1 MRDEEAPATEW
12 GVDPSLNDVEALMW
26 KAEASPRLRSA
37 GVFVDLLDGAP
48 DWDRLVA
55 AHEWAID
62 LVPRLRQR
70 VVDDPLRIGP
80 PTWVIDDGFDLGYH
94 LRRVRVPAPATFDEA
109 LTVAQS
115 LAMSPLDRA
124 RPLWEAVLVEGL
136 TDGRAAYLLKLHHSL
151 TDGQAA
157 LQLFDLLHSST
168 PEPTPDKPR
177 VAADV
182 RRADSRARVVTRQLT
197 GSIGAAW
204 RTAGRALELGGDL
217 VRRPQPT
224 VTSGAR
230 FAGSLARVTGAPP
243 AAPSPLM
250 TNRGLSRRFGA
261 IDLPLASLRAAGK
274 AVGGSVN
281 DAYLA
286 SLVGGLRHY
295 HEAHGI
301 EVGEL
306 PIAFPVSLR
315 TDDHPMG
322 GNRFAGARIAGPVG
336 VAEPRDRIR
345 VIRERVLAAREE
357 PALDFM
363 GFLAPALTRVPAPL
377 LTRMTERMMRAT
389 DLQASNIAGL
399 ARPAF
404 IAGAEILR
412 MYPFAPVPGAAVMV
426 TLVSHNGTCCI
437 GINVDAAAVP
447 DTDVFVASLRAGFA
461 EVLALADEQLPDVSD
476 TAHSTSGVGAG

>member
-1 MRDEEAPATEW
+1 MADDAVPATQW

-26 KAEASPRLRSA
+26 KAEASPKLRSA
-37 GVFVDLLDGAP
+37 GVFVDLLDREP

-70 VVDDPLRIGP
+70 VVDDPLRISP

-94 LRRVRVPAPATFDEA
+94 LRRVRVPEPATFDEV
-109 LTVAQS
+109 LTIGQA

-136 TDGRAAYLLKLHHSL
+136 ADGRAAYLLKLHHSL

-168 PEPTPDKPR
+168 PEPTPDKPQGTGD
-177 VAADV
+177 VA
-182 RRADSRARVVTRQLT
+182 RADARRSIIRRQLA
-197 GSIGAAW
+197 GGVGATW
-204 RTAGRALELGGDL
+204 RAAGRALELGGDL

-224 VTSGAR
+224 VTSGVR
-230 FAGSLARVTGAPP
+230 FAGSLVRVVGSPP

-295 HEAHGI
+295 HEAHG
-301 EVGEL
+301 VDVAEL

-336 VAEPRDRIR
+336 VADPRDRIR
-345 VIRERVLAAREE
+345 LIRERVLASREE
-357 PALDFM
+357 PALYFM
-363 GFLAPALTRVPAPL
+363 GFLAPALTRVPAPV
-377 LTRMTERMMRAT
+377 LTRMTEQMLRAT

-399 ARPAF
+399 SRPAY

-476 TAHSTSGVGAG
+476 SAHSTSGV

>member
-1 MRDEEAPATEW
+1 MADDTVPATQW

-26 KAEASPRLRSA
+26 KAEASPKLRSA
-37 GVFVDLLDGAP
+37 GVFVDLLDREP

-55 AHEWAID
+55 AHEWAIG

-70 VVDDPLRIGP
+70 VADDPLRIGP
-80 PTWVIDDGFDLGYH
+80 PTWVLDPGFDLGYH
-94 LRRVRVPAPATFDEA
+94 LRRVRVPEPGTFDEV

-136 TDGRAAYLLKLHHSL
+136 SDGRAAYLLKLHHSL

-168 PEPTPDKPR
+168 PEPTLDKPTTTSE
-177 VAADV
+177 VA
-182 RRADSRARVVTRQLT
+182 RADGRARVITRQLT
-197 GSIGAAW
+197 GLAGTAW
-204 RTAGRALELGGDL
+204 RTAGRALELGEDL

-224 VTSGAR
+224 VTSHAR
-230 FAGSLARVTGAPP
+230 FAGSLARVLGSPP

-261 IDLPLASLRAAGK
+261 IDLPLTSLRAAGK
-274 AVGGSVN
+274 AAGGSVN

-295 HEAHGI
+295 HEAHG
-301 EVGEL
+301 VDVAEL

-336 VAEPRDRIR
+336 VADPRDRIR
-345 VIRERVLAAREE
+345 LIRERVLAAREE

-377 LTRMTERMMRAT
+377 LTRMTEQMMRAT

-399 ARPAF
+399 SRPAY

-412 MYPFAPVPGAAVMV
+412 MYPFAPVPGAAVMI

-437 GINVDAAAVP
+437 GINVDGAAVP
-447 DTDVFVASLRAGFA
+447 DIEVFVASLRAGFD
-461 EVLALADEQLPDVSD
+461 EVLALADLSLPEADI
-476 TAHSTSGVGAG
+476 TAPATSGVGTG

>member
-1 MRDEEAPATEW
+1 MREEEVPATEW

-26 KAEASPRLRSA
+26 KAEASPKLRSA
-37 GVFVDLLDGAP
+37 GVFVDLLDREP

-55 AHEWAID
+55 AHEWAIG

-80 PTWVIDDGFDLGYH
+80 PTWVMDEGFDLGYH
-94 LRRVRVPAPATFDEA
+94 LRRVRVPEPATFDEV
-109 LTVAQS
+109 LTVAQA

-136 TDGRAAYLLKLHHSL
+136 ADGRAAYLLKLHHSL
-151 TDGQAA
+151 TDGQASI
-157 LQLFDLLHSST
+157 QLFDLLHSST
-168 PEPTPDKPR
+168 PEPSPDKPR
-177 VAADV
+177 STKEVA
-182 RRADSRARVVTRQLT
+182 RAGGRARVITRQLS
-197 GSIGAAW
+197 GSAKAAW
-204 RTAGRALELGGDL
+204 RTAGRALELGEDL

-224 VTSGAR
+224 VTSGVR

-243 AAPSPLM
+243 AEPSPLM
-250 TNRGLSRRFGA
+250 TKRGLSRRFGA

-295 HEAHGI
+295 HAAHG
-301 EVGEL
+301 VDVAEL

-345 VIRERVLAAREE
+345 LIRERVLAAREE

-363 GFLAPALTRVPAPL
+363 GFLAPALTRVPAPV

-389 DLQASNIAGL
+389 DLQASNIAGVS
-399 ARPAF
+399 RPAF

-447 DTDVFVASLRAGFA
+447 DTEVFVTSVRAGFD
-461 EVLALADEQLPDVSD
+461 EVLALAGERLPDTDGAV
-476 TAHSTSGVGAG
+476 HSTSGVGGR

>member
-1 MRDEEAPATEW
+1 MADDAEPATQW

-26 KAEASPRLRSA
+26 KAEASPKLRSA
-37 GVFVDLLDGAP
+37 GVFVDLLDRAP

-55 AHEWAID
+55 AHEWAIG

-80 PTWVIDDGFDLGYH
+80 PTWVIDEGFDLGYH
-94 LRRVRVPAPATFDEA
+94 LRRVRVPEPGTFDEA
-109 LTVAQS
+109 LTVAQT

-136 TDGRAAYLLKLHHSL
+136 SDGRAAYLLKLHHSL
-151 TDGQAA
+151 TDGQASI
-157 LQLFDLLHSST
+157 QLFELLHSSS

-177 VAADV
+177 STAEIV
-182 RRADSRARVVTRQLT
+182 RADSRARVITRQLS
-197 GSIGAAW
+197 GSAKAVW
-204 RTAGRALELGGDL
+204 RTAGRALELSEDL

-224 VTSGAR
+224 VTSGVR

-243 AAPSPLM
+243 ADPSPLM
-250 TNRGLSRRFGA
+250 TKRGLSRRFGA

-295 HEAHGI
+295 HEAHGV
-301 EVGEL
+301 EVAEL

-345 VIRERVLAAREE
+345 LIRERVLAAREE

-363 GFLAPALTRVPAPL
+363 GFLAPALTRVPAPV

-399 ARPAF
+399 SRPAY

-437 GINVDAAAVP
+437 GINVDGAAVP
-447 DTDVFVASLRAGFA
+447 DTEVFVACLRAGFD
-461 EVLALADEQLPDVSD
+461 EVLALADKSLADSAD
-476 TAHSTSGVGAG
+476 AHHTTSGVGAG

>member
-1 MRDEEAPATEW
+1 MADDTVPATQW

-26 KAEASPRLRSA
+26 KAEASPKLRSA
-37 GVFVDLLDGAP
+37 GVFVDLLDREP

-55 AHEWAID
+55 AHEWAIG

-80 PTWVIDDGFDLGYH
+80 PTWVLDPGFDLGYH
-94 LRRVRVPAPATFDEA
+94 LRRVRGPEPGTFDQV

-136 TDGRAAYLLKLHHSL
+136 ADGRAAYLLKLHHSL

-168 PEPTPDKPR
+168 PEPTPDKPLPSGE
-177 VAADV
+177 VG
-182 RRADSRARVVTRQLT
+182 RADGRGRVITRQLT
-197 GSIGAAW
+197 GSARAAW
-204 RTAGRALELGGDL
+204 RTAGRALELGEDL

-224 VTSGAR
+224 VTSGVR
-230 FAGSLARVTGAPP
+230 FAGSLARVVGRPP
-243 AAPSPLM
+243 AEPSPLM

-274 AVGGSVN
+274 AAGGSVN

-295 HEAHGI
+295 HEAHG
-301 EVGEL
+301 VDVAEL

-345 VIRERVLAAREE
+345 LIRERVLAAREE

-377 LTRMTERMMRAT
+377 LTRMTEQMMRAT

-399 ARPAF
+399 SRPAY
-404 IAGAEILR
+404 IAGAQIVR
-412 MYPFAPVPGAAVMV
+412 MYPFAPVPGAAVMI

-437 GINVDAAAVP
+437 GINVDGAAVP
-447 DTDVFVASLRAGFA
+447 DTEVFVASLRAGFA
-461 EVLALADEQLPDVSD
+461 EVLALADEELPEDD
-476 TAHSTSGVGAG
+476 ALRSTSGVGAG

>member
-1 MRDEEAPATEW
+1 MADNAEPATQW

-26 KAEASPRLRSA
+26 KAEASPKLRSA
-37 GVFVDLLDGAP
+37 GVFVDLLDRAP

-55 AHEWAID
+55 AHEWAIG

-80 PTWVIDDGFDLGYH
+80 PSWVIDEGFDLGYH
-94 LRRVRVPAPATFDEA
+94 LRRVRVPEPGTFDQA
-109 LTVAQS
+109 LTVAQT

-136 TDGRAAYLLKLHHSL
+136 SDGRAAYLLKLHHSL
-151 TDGQAA
+151 TDGQASI
-157 LQLFDLLHSST
+157 QLFELLHSSS
-168 PEPTPDKPR
+168 PAPTPDKPQNTAE
-177 VAADV
+177 VA
-182 RRADSRARVVTRQLT
+182 RADSRARVITRQLS
-197 GSIGAAW
+197 GSAKAAW
-204 RTAGRALELGGDL
+204 RTAGRAFELGEDL

-224 VTSGAR
+224 VTSGVR

-243 AAPSPLM
+243 ADPSPLM

-295 HEAHGI
+295 HAAHGV
-301 EVGEL
+301 EVAEL

-336 VAEPRDRIR
+336 VADPRDRIR
-345 VIRERVLAAREE
+345 LIRERVLAAREE

-363 GFLAPALTRVPAPL
+363 GFLAPALTRVPAPV

-399 ARPAF
+399 SRPAY

-437 GINVDAAAVP
+437 GINVDGAAVP
-447 DTDVFVASLRAGFA
+447 DTEVFVACLRAGFD
-461 EVLALADEQLPDVSD
+461 EVLALADKSLADSAD
-476 TAHSTSGVGAG
+476 AHHATSGVGAG

>member
-1 MRDEEAPATEW
+1 MADSAEPATRW
-12 GVDPSLNDVEALMW
+12 GAEPSLNDVEALMW
-26 KAEASPRLRSA
+26 KAEASPKLRSA
-37 GVFVDLLDGAP
+37 GVFVDLLDREP

-94 LRRVRVPAPATFDEA
+94 LRRVRVPEPAAFDEV

-136 TDGRAAYLLKLHHSL
+136 ADGRAAYLLKLHHSL

-168 PEPTPDKPR
+168 PEPTLDKPR
-177 VAADV
+177 STGEVA
-182 RRADSRARVVTRQLT
+182 RADGRTRVLSRLLT
-197 GSIGAAW
+197 GSAKTAW
-204 RTAGRALELGGDL
+204 RTAGRAVELGEDL
-217 VRRPQPT
+217 VRRPQAT
-224 VTSGAR
+224 VTSGVR

-243 AAPSPLM
+243 ADPSPLM

-274 AVGGSVN
+274 AAGGSVN

-295 HEAHGI
+295 HVEHGI
-301 EVGEL
+301 DVAEL

-336 VAEPRDRIR
+336 VADPRDRIR
-345 VIRERVLAAREE
+345 LIRERVLAAREE

-377 LTRMTERMMRAT
+377 LTRMTEQMMRAT

-399 ARPAF
+399 SRPAY

-412 MYPFAPVPGAAVMV
+412 MYPFAPVPGAAVMI
-426 TLVSHNGTCCI
+426 TLVSHNGTCCV
-437 GINVDAAAVP
+437 GINVDGAAVP
-447 DTDVFVASLRAGFA
+447 DIEVFVASLRAGFD
-461 EVLALADEQLPDVSD
+461 EVLALADLSLPEADVK
-476 TAHSTSGVGAG
+476 TPATSGVGTG